1 MHYTHGVCL
10 TSQTTAGPILLFEI
24 HRLVTDDQHAESLLG
39 DGSTTNRLTPVD
51 VSRLGSGVVAIS
63 ASSVLTCALTSA
75 GGVKCW
81 GDNLQG
87 QLGDGTISF
96 PKSTP
101 VNVIGFP

>member
-1 MHYTHGVCL
+1 MHYTHGVCR

-51 VSRLGSGVVAIS
+51 VSGLGSGVVAIS
-63 ASSVLTCALTSA
+63 GRCGHTCALTSA

-81 GDNLQG
+81 GSNYG
-87 QLGDGTISF
+87 RLGDGTYGDSR
-96 PKSTP
+96 STP

>member
-1 MHYTHGVCL
+1 MHYTHGVCR

-24 HRLVTDDQHAESLLG
+24 HRRVTDDQHAESLLG

-51 VSRLGSGVVAIS
+51 VSGLGSGVVAIS
-63 ASSVLTCALTSA
+63 SSTVHTCTLTSA

-81 GDNLQG
+81 GSNGAG
-87 QLGDGTISF
+87 QLGDGTIA
-96 PKSTP
+96 KRSTP